1 MSVDPAPPRG
11 PDGRLLWSRSSE
23 LTGFEALMWR
33 VEADP
38 RMRST
43 VVIVETLDREPDWP
57 RTVAATDW
65 ATRVAPRL
73 RERIVTPFL
82 GAGTPYWAVDP
93 DFDLHYHLRRL
104 RLHDGAGHADLLAL
118 AEQVAMTPL
127 DPSRPLWEATVVA
140 GLPDGGAA
148 LLFKLSHVLSDG
160 MGLAQLLAGLHSRTR
175 EPTPDKPQPPAPA
188 ATPAGPADAVLRQV
202 RADLGLATGAVRGL
216 LGAAASLVRPDRAV
230 RDAVAYVASA
240 VRVLSPPPAPPLPV
254 LADRSPSWRFR
265 TLEVPFD
272 RLRAAGK
279 AGGGSVN
286 SAYVAALLGAFRR
299 YSARRGDPL
308 PADRL
313 MPVTMP
319 ISVRRAEDEAGGN
332 RFAPARLTAPVGLVD
347 PAARIADVHRR
358 VRAAREEPALE
369 SVELVTP
376 VLARVPGTLITRFGG
391 GTTGGNDLQASSIP
405 GLQGDRFLAGARIVR
420 SYPFAPL
427 PGCAAMIAM
436 ITHGDVCCVAANLD
450 AAAITDLDGFERDLA
465 DGFAEVLAL
474 APGPQAPSSTTAGA
488 GETRR
493 VRRSR

>member
-1 MSVDPAPPRG
+1 
-11 PDGRLLWSRSSE
+11 
-23 LTGFEALMWR
+23 MWR

-43 VVIVETLDREPDWP
+43 VLVVETLDREPDWP
-57 RTVAATDW
+57 RMVAATDW
-65 ATRVAPRL
+65 ASRVAPRL

-93 DFDLHYHLRRL
+93 HFDLHYHLRRL
-104 RLHDGAGHADLLAL
+104 RLPDDAGTGDLLEL

-127 DPSRPLWEATVVA
+127 DPARPLWEATVVS

-160 MGLAQLLAGLHSRTR
+160 MGLTQLLAGLHSRTR
-175 EPTPDKPQPPAPA
+175 EPTPDKPQPPAPVA
-188 ATPAGPADAVLRQV
+188 EPGGLGRDLVRQV
-202 RADLGLATGAVRGL
+202 TTDLALAGGAVRGL
-216 LGAAASLVRPDRAV
+216 LGAAFTRPDRAV
-230 RDAVAYVASA
+230 RDAAAYVASA

-265 TLEVPFD
+265 TLDVPFD

-279 AGGGSVN
+279 VGEGSVN
-286 SAYVAALLGAFRR
+286 SAFVAALLGAFRR
-299 YSARRGDPL
+299 YSARCGDPL

-319 ISVRRAEDEAGGN
+319 ISVRSADDEPGGN
-332 RFAPARLTAPVGLVD
+332 RFAPARLSAPVGLPD

-358 VRAAREEPALE
+358 VRAARDEPALD

-376 VLARVPGTLITRFGG
+376 VLARVPGALVTRLGG
-391 GTTGGNDLQASSIP
+391 ATTGGNDLQASSVP
-405 GLQGDRFLAGARIVR
+405 GLPGDYFLAGARIR
-420 SYPFAPL
+420 RAYPFAPL

-436 ITHGDVCCVAANLD
+436 LTHGDTCCVAANLD
-450 AAAITDLDGFERDLA
+450 AAAVTDLEGFAEDLA
-465 DGFAEVLAL
+465 DGFDEVLAL
-474 APGPQAPSSTTAGA
+474 AP
-488 GETRR
+488 
-493 VRRSR
+493 